1 MLIRPIILGAVTP
14 VLMASSMLLAGA
26 ACSASSLTGKTVCL
40 DPGHGG
46 TAATDS
52 YRVGPGG
59 EREEWINLRVAL
71 ELKKMLEA
79 KGARVLM
86 TRTTDVDV
94 PLAARARLAREEK
107 ADLFL
112 SIHHNATADRSANFP
127 ILYYHGHASENAG
140 GVALGRCVARRLR
153 KALFRSDTPVRLCS
167 DYVLFPNA
175 GCAVL
180 RESYGIP
187 GILGEASFFTNA
199 EEEKRLKQ
207 PTYNRKEARAYC
219 QAIVDFFAL
228 KPSPPVR
235 PLDPETRLPVFKGL
249 AEAERMDPEA
259 QRWKQDYADGL
270 ELLKR
275 LDPANPPGNVET
287 LHKAFELFTRSA
299 RSFPESPVARDCHLK
314 RAQILDQLAQ
324 PGAAAAERR
333 RAEEWYVPE
342 GGGY

>member
-1 MLIRPIILGAVTP
+1 MLARRTIEGVVTP
-14 VLMASSMLLAGA
+14 LLMAVSVLLTG
-26 ACSASSLTGKTVCL
+26 STGLASSLAGKTVCL

-52 YRVGPGG
+52 YRVGLGG
-59 EREEWINLRVAL
+59 EREEWIDLRVAV

-79 KGARVLM
+79 EGARVFM
-86 TRTTDVDV
+86 TRTADVDV

-140 GVALGRCVARRLR
+140 SVALGRCLARRLR
-153 KALFRSDTPVRLCS
+153 KALFSSETPVTLCS
-167 DYVLFPNA
+167 DYVLFPNS

-199 EEEKRLKQ
+199 EEEERLKQ
-207 PTYNRKEARAYC
+207 PAYNRKEARAYC
-219 QAIVDFFAL
+219 QAVEDFFAL
-228 KPSPPVR
+228 KQR
-235 PLDPETRLPVFKGL
+235 PLVHPLDSEKRLPLFKGL
-249 AEAERMDPEA
+249 AEAERMDLQA
-259 QRWKQDYADGL
+259 QRWREDYAEGVS
-270 ELLKR
+270 LLKH
-275 LDPANPPGNVET
+275 LDPANPGGRSET
-287 LHKAFELFTRSA
+287 LHKAFDLFTHSV

-314 RAQILDQLAQ
+314 RAQILEKLHQ
-324 PGAAAAERR
+324 PAAAAAEQR
-333 RAEEWYVPE
+333 RAEEWYVPAN
-342 GGGY
+342 